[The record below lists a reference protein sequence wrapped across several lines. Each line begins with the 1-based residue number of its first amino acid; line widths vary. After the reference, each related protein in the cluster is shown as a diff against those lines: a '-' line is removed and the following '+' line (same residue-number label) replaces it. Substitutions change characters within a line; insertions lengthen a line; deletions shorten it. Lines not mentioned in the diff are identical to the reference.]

1 MARKKSDS
9 EELFDAADA
18 MAERTVVDRVM
29 QEKKINGQIQ
39 ELQKK
44 VEDLSS
50 VVMQQQTQ
58 LGNAHAVV
66 TEMLHAISKI
76 MECRINEVQYWQA
89 FLQGPPSEEPAGDN
103 AVKQ

>member
-1 MARKKSDS
+1 MAD
-9 EELFDAADA
+9 
-18 MAERTVVDRVM
+18 
-29 QEKKINGQIQ
+29 KKINGQIQ

-58 LGNAHAVV
+58 LGNAHLVV
-66 TEMLHAISKI
+66 TSMLHTISKM

-89 FLQGPPSEEPAGDN
+89 FLQGPQEEEAQSD
-103 AVKQ
+103 AIKQ